1 MSAFARLFHLP
12 LLAKELL
19 EQAARPRTYWM
30 RVAYGGLLYL
40 VVVLPQ
46 LEFFKSSGNPRGVL
60 GQGRELFDALVGFQF
75 AGIFFFLPALMSGRI
90 TMEKERASLALLLLT
105 ELSPAQIVLQ
115 KFFAGLV
122 PMLTFLLLG
131 LPLAAVAYAFGGFPP
146 GDLALAA
153 VTLLLCCLQ
162 VGAIAL
168 WCSALYRTTV
178 GAFIGT
184 YAIGAAFYLGPAVIL
199 TFVDWIGWVPS
210 SHIDK
215 AVIFM
220 HVPPA
225 AFEEIRSDR
234 LRSVD
239 DLRFF
244 TAILAS
250 TTFFLWLAIHHL
262 PRKAFAPPTRF
273 LKRLFEFL
281 DRVAQRVNRRLGNV
295 VLGRRTNTLPDDA
308 PVLWRE
314 KRSRLM
320 GRPAYLV
327 RLLVAVEVPVV
338 LIALSATV
346 SNPYSNEQYALSV
359 LAACAGTFGVLVLTV
374 VAANAFAN
382 ERSSQ
387 TLDVLLTTPLTAR
400 EIVRQKARS
409 LRGLVLV
416 IAIPL
421 LSVFAYEALLES
433 IVTGPPF
440 IRRPDRPPDWLYG
453 VCVFLTVAIYLPL
466 VSWLSLWIG
475 LIQRSRLRAIVTAL
489 VAIVGWCALPPMILG
504 GVFDF
509 MPQGAQ
515 GLLFL
520 TSPVMLPAANEFH
533 GLGDFARGAPW
544 LPVLVNFSGYAV
556 ILYVIRDRCLSR
568 ADEYLRR

>member
-1 MSAFARLFHLP
+1 
-12 LLAKELL
+12 
-19 EQAARPRTYWM
+19 M
-30 RVAYGGLLYL
+30 RVAYGGLLYC

-60 GQGRELFDALVGFQF
+60 GEGRELFDALVGFQF
-75 AGIFFFLPALMSGRI
+75 AGIFLFLPALMSGRI
-90 TMEKERASLALLLLT
+90 TMEKERESLALLLLT

-115 KFFAGLV
+115 KYFAGLV

-146 GDLALAA
+146 VDLALAA
-153 VTLLLCCLQ
+153 VLLLLACLQ
-162 VGAIAL
+162 VGALAL
-168 WCSALYRTTV
+168 WCSAMYRTTV

-184 YAIGAAFYLGPAVIL
+184 YAIGAAFYFGPAAIG

-215 AVIFM
+215 AVVFM
-220 HVPPA
+220 HIPPA
-225 AFEEIRSDR
+225 AFEEIRSGR

-250 TTFFLWLAIHHL
+250 TTLFLWLAIHHL
-262 PRKAFAPPTRF
+262 PRNAFAPPTRF
-273 LKRLFEFL
+273 LKRLFELL
-281 DRVAQRVNRRLGNV
+281 DRVAQGVNRRLGNV
-295 VLGRRTNTLPDDA
+295 MLGRRTHTLPEDE

-314 KRSRLM
+314 RRSRMM

-327 RLLVAVEVPVV
+327 RLLVAVEVPIV
-338 LIALSATV
+338 LIALSATM
-346 SNPYSNEQYALSV
+346 SDGYTHEQGALSA

-374 VAANAFAN
+374 VAANAFAT
-382 ERSSQ
+382 ERASQ

-416 IAIPL
+416 IAVPL
-421 LSVFAYEALLES
+421 LSVFGYEALLES

-440 IRRPDRPPDWLYG
+440 IRRPDRPPEWLYI
-453 VCVFLTVAIYLPL
+453 VCVVLTVGIYLPL

-475 LIQRSRLRAIVTAL
+475 LVNRTRLRAIVTAL
-489 VAIVGWCALPPMILG
+489 VAIVGWCALPPLLLG
-504 GVFDF
+504 GVFDVI
-509 MPQGAQ
+509 PEKGQ
-515 GLLFL
+515 GLLYL
-520 TSPVMLPAANEFH
+520 SSPVVIAAANEFH
-533 GLGDFARGAPW
+533 SLGEFVSGAPW
-544 LPVLVNFSGYAV
+544 LPVLLNFAGYAI